1 MTSRSTGAFVVRG
14 WAWAAATGELQCHYS
29 HGSIDFVET
38 FTFPTSDGPTE
49 PDEQLARAFD
59 LLTVTAGVSYYKT
72 AAAERVT
79 LDGLAGHPAW
89 VPYVQTLY
97 DEGLREFAVVND
109 LPVPFVPAVGVGT
122 TRPTHAASAPR
133 TVGNTSPLVP
143 MGGGRDSLLVA
154 FALRSLHPVLL
165 TVKPNHVVDQQAEL
179 LDTEAITVGRT
190 LDPGLGELN
199 RSGALNGH
207 VPVTA
212 INSCVAVVAAVLQGN
227 HQVVMSNERSANE
240 PTRMLRGTPINHQY
254 SKSGHC
260 EQLLRDTLAA
270 LHIEVDYFSALRPY
284 GELAISRAIGRHLHA
299 LPPFL
304 SCNRAFV
311 FSAADRSPSWCG
323 ECAKC
328 RFVFLGLAPFVD
340 RAELIGIFGRDLLAG
355 AADVAQ
361 LAAMLTGTERAFD
374 CIGTDEEI
382 SAALHLAAD
391 GQWHD
396 STALA
401 ALCVTIPRVPVEA
414 LALLLRPDDGLVDH
428 TPSTLRN
435 LVRTVLG

>member
-1 MTSRSTGAFVVRG
+1 VTSRSSEAFLVRG
-14 WAWAAATGELQCHYS
+14 WSWSGATGDLRCHFS
-29 HGSIDFVET
+29 QGSVDFTET
-38 FTFPTSDGPTE
+38 FTFPSAGVPSQ
-49 PDEQLARAFD
+49 PSEQLARAFD

-72 AAAERVT
+72 AAAERVV
-79 LDGLAGHPAW
+79 LDGLADHPAW

-109 LPVPFVPAVGVGT
+109 LPVPFVPATEVGT
-122 TRPTHAASAPR
+122 PRPELPASGGAA
-133 TVGNTSPLVP
+133 TTSRPVVP

-165 TVKPNHVVDQQAEL
+165 TVKPNHIVDRQAAL
-179 LDTEAITVGRT
+179 LDTEAITIGRV

-199 RSGALNGH
+199 RTGALNGH
-207 VPVTA
+207 IPVTA
-212 INSCVAVVAAVLQGN
+212 INSCVAIVAALLQGSP
-227 HQVVMSNERSANE
+227 QVAMSNERSANE
-240 PTRMLRGTPINHQY
+240 PTRQLHGVPINHQY
-254 SKSGHC
+254 SKSSHC

-270 LHIEVDYFSALRPY
+270 LQIDIDYFSALRPY

-340 RAELIGIFGRDLLAG
+340 RIDLVGIFGRDLLAG
-355 AADVAQ
+355 DDDIAQ
-361 LAAMLTGTERAFD
+361 LAAMLTGPQRAFD
-374 CIGTDEEI
+374 CIGTDDEI
-382 SAALHLAAD
+382 AAALHLAAD

-396 STALA
+396 SPALA
-401 ALCVTIPRVPVEA
+401 SLCATIPRVSPDQ
-414 LALLLRPDDGLVDH
+414 LSALLQPDDNLADH
-428 TPSTLRN
+428 TPAALRN
-435 LVRTVLG
+435 LVRAVLT